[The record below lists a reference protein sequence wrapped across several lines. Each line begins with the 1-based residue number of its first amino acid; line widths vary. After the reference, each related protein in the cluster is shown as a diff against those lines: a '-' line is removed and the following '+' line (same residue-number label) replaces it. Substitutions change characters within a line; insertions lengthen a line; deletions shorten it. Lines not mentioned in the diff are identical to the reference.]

1 MSNALDVIV
10 SELNDKILMVE
21 NALSL
26 GRANSYDEYKY
37 LCGEIRGLLTARDI
51 VKDLKNRMENEDE

>member
-1 MSNALDVIV
+1 
-10 SELNDKILMVE
+10 MVE